1 MRCLTI
7 ALLAGSGFALT
18 GCVAAIVP
26 IAAAG
31 AIGGKKVLDGG
42 TPGGNAALP
51 TKGSDHR
58 PAEVAEARK
67 TPTQAMIVPTA
78 ATPPTPAS
86 VPGGMQF
93 LYGSGEAAAISLQGY
108 YGLMNYLL
116 AVSSDRAVGHPVQ
129 SVVLSADATLAATK
143 FESCGDKPLALV
155 LDIDETTLLNTGFE
169 ADQVA
174 RGGAYDP
181 ARWALWEQSATARQV
196 EAVPGAL
203 SAVNVARGANI
214 TVIFNSNR
222 QAAYADQTAAL
233 LAAAGFGKVVHGDTL
248 WLQGDAS
255 TGGGSGAG
263 KDARRAA
270 ISAKYCVAAMVGDQ
284 LGDFSDLFNA
294 AEIAPAERRRLAAS
308 RDMLALWGHG
318 WFMMPNPVYGT
329 GLKGDLDTVFPADKR
344 WTPTLAEE
352 SK

>member
-1 MRCLTI
+1 MMRRLTI
-7 ALLAGSGFALT
+7 ALLAGSGLALT
-18 GCVAAIVP
+18 GCVAALVP

-31 AIGGKKVLDGG
+31 AIGGKKVLASDE
-42 TPGGNAALP
+42 TPGGDAALP
-51 TKGSDHR
+51 AARADRR
-58 PAEVAEARK
+58 PVEVAQARK
-67 TPTQAMIVPTA
+67 APTEAMVVPTSA
-78 ATPPTPAS
+78 AAPGVPGM
-86 VPGGMQF
+86 PGGMQY
-93 LYGSGEAAAISLQGY
+93 LYASGEAAAISLQGY

-129 SVVLSADATLAATK
+129 SVVLAPEATLAATK
-143 FESCGDKPLALV
+143 FEPCGDKPLALV
-155 LDIDETTLLNTGFE
+155 LDIDETTLLNSGFE

-181 ARWALWEQSATARQV
+181 ARWARWEQSATVRQI
-196 EAVPGAL
+196 EAVPGVL

-222 QAAYADQTAAL
+222 QAAHAAQTAAL
-233 LAAAGFGKVVHGDTL
+233 LAAAGFGRVVHGDTL
-248 WLQGDAS
+248 WLQGD
-255 TGGGSGAG
+255 GGSGSG

-284 LGDFSDLFNA
+284 LGDFSDLFNVA
-294 AEIAPAERRRLAAS
+294 NVAPAERRRLAAS

-344 WTPTLAEE
+344 WTPTGEE
-352 SK
+352 K